1 MMPSEGDLPLGSRR
15 LVLITGAS
23 GGIGEAFA
31 HVVAEDNCDLILV
44 ARNEN
49 ELNRVRGLIA
59 AKFVKRQIGVVGTD
73 LSQPEA
79 GAKLVEELKERQLL
93 PDVLI
98 NNAGCGI
105 YGRTA
110 ELPYDQ
116 QIGVVDLNVRALT
129 DLTLRL
135 LPAIVARKSGGV
147 INVASTAAFMPGPY
161 MSLYYASK
169 AYVLSFSE
177 ALAAE
182 LEGTGVTVTALCPGP
197 VATGFQERAQM
208 QDLKFLRFLS
218 SLSPYEVALAGWEG
232 FKQHRRVVL
241 PGMLNRASAYAG
253 RYVPRWFL
261 LPVMRFLQSPPALK
275 RER

>member
-208 QDLKFLRFLS
+208 QDLKFMRFLS

>member
-1 MMPSEGDLPLGSRR
+1 MMPSDNGLSHGSRR
-15 LVLITGAS
+15 RVLITGAS

-59 AKFVKRQIGVVGTD
+59 ARFAKREIGVVGTD
-73 LSQPEA
+73 LSRPEA

-98 NNAGCGI
+98 NNAGYGI

-110 ELPYDQ
+110 ELPYEQ
-116 QIGVVDLNVRALT
+116 QIGVVDLNIRALT

-135 LPAIVARKSGGV
+135 LPAIVARKSGGI

-182 LEGTGVTVTALCPGP
+182 LKGTGVTITALCPGP
-197 VATGFQERAQM
+197 VATGFQDRAQM
-208 QDLKFLRFLS
+208 QDLRFLRFLS
-218 SLSPYEVALAGWEG
+218 SMSAHEVALAGWEG
-232 FKQHRRVVL
+232 FKQHRHIVV
-241 PGMLNRASAYAG
+241 PGALNRASAYIG
-253 RYVPRWFL
+253 RYVPHWFL
-261 LPVMRFLQSPPALK
+261 LPVMRFLQSPPAN
-275 RER
+275 RGER

>member
-1 MMPSEGDLPLGSRR
+1 MPSEGDLPGGSQR

-31 HVVAEDNCDLILV
+31 NVVAEDNCDLILV

-59 AKFVKRQIGVVGTD
+59 AKFAKRQIGVVGTD

-110 ELPYDQ
+110 ELPYEQ

-218 SLSPYEVALAGWEG
+218 SLSPQEVALAGWEG

-241 PGMLNRASAYAG
+241 PGTLNKASAYAG
-253 RYVPRWFL
+253 RYMPRWFL

>member
-253 RYVPRWFL
+253 RYMPRWFL